1 MWLWLWLQQSQAEQT
16 DSLVIHEWY
25 LPNQTEREQGMEVY
39 FATHYGSDV
48 PKFLSPKMVV
58 LHWTGVPSA
67 ESTWNT
73 FASDTLGGRR
83 DIRGAGSVNVS
94 AHFLVDRD
102 GTIHRLLP
110 EDAFARHCI
119 GFNHISIGVENVG
132 GTKGQPLTKAQVD
145 ANVRLIQDLQTR
157 YPIDLV
163 IGHHESIDF
172 EEHPYFV
179 ERDPNYRSIKLD
191 PGTDFMEAVRVGL
204 TLEQESK
211 LETLNEEDL
220 RSTD

>member
-1 MWLWLWLQQSQAEQT
+1 MQYGLAEPE
-16 DSLVIHEWY
+16 DPLEIHEWK
-25 LPNQTEREQGMEVY
+25 LPNQPDREQGMEAY
-39 FATHYGSDV
+39 FATHYGPDA
-48 PKFLSPKMVV
+48 PTYLEPKMVV

-67 ESTWNT
+67 SSTWNT
-73 FASDTLGGRR
+73 FASATLAGRR
-83 DIRGAGSVNVS
+83 DIRRAGSVNVS

-132 GTKGQPLTKAQVD
+132 GTKGQPLTEAQVD

-163 IGHHESIDF
+163 IGHHESLDF
-172 EEHPYFV
+172 EGHSYFV
-179 ERDPNYRSIKLD
+179 EMDPTYRSIKLD
-191 PGTDFMEAVRVGL
+191 PGKDFMEAVRIEL
-204 TLEQESK
+204 TLQQPSDTEPRDSSI
-211 LETLNEEDL
+211 D
-220 RSTD
+220 